1 MIAIDDRNWP
11 PLRSHLCDCFKSRR
25 RLEAQILVLRHQLNV
40 LQQPAPHRLHV
51 RWADRHEAAARIPHD
66 RRNRPSG
73 PLNAPHFK
81 TTFASSSPPTPAT
94 QSVSLGVS
102 RCGPVAPRLV
112 VCGKAL
118 SKTGG
123 HADNRPRHDTYDATR
138 WMRNFGAIGRIAD
151 GVDEVRRAC
160 RQELR
165 QGARFIKIM
174 ANGGVSSPTDPIAWQ
189 GYSVSEMTAAV
200 EEARDAETYVS
211 AHLYRGEAENPGRAS
226 MGSARSRR
234 GRSTN

>member
-1 MIAIDDRNWP
+1 M
-11 PLRSHLCDCFKSRR
+11 
-25 RLEAQILVLRHQLNV
+25 
-40 LQQPAPHRLHV
+40 
-51 RWADRHEAAARIPHD
+51 
-66 RRNRPSG
+66 
-73 PLNAPHFK
+73 
-81 TTFASSSPPTPAT
+81 
-94 QSVSLGVS
+94 
-102 RCGPVAPRLV
+102 APRLV

-211 AHLYRGEAENPGRAS
+211 AHLYRGELRTLGVPRWGQRAHGGVVVPIDDGRTEGPRERSMATCCRVSLFLSAPTFVAEDVRV
-226 MGSARSRR
+226 
-234 GRSTN
+234 